1 MTPQHHIIKETS
13 ETLSRLLQDEFKRNG
28 YKRVHIVEQAPKPD
42 AIEGKLPAVSVY
54 LYQMSID
61 PEGYDSTPHSELV
74 EVPQDDG
81 SIKEFFR
88 RRRLWVRLDYLIS
101 AWAQTPEDEQLLLGL
116 IIRTVMENPEITRD
130 RLKGQSFEDDF
141 KLNVLMSARLDEG
154 TLARFWGSL
163 NQPVRP
169 AVQAWTAIPILPEKL
184 EEFKR
189 VQTRQLEY
197 TSPPGGASV
206 DRDPDPPR
214 EARGVQARPDPPAR
228 VQIDHRSTRHRGG
241 PQRQPVP
248 RRASPRSGG
257 HDARQEVA
265 KVLCRG
271 VHEARAAI
279 R

>member
-1 MTPQHHIIKETS
+1 MTTPQHHIIKETS

-61 PEGYDSTPHSELV
+61 PDGYDNSPFQEII

-81 SIKEFFR
+81 SLKEYFR
-88 RRRLWVRLDYLIS
+88 NRRMWVRLDYLLS

-116 IIRTVMENPEITRD
+116 MIRTIYENAELTRE

-141 KLNVLMSARLDEG
+141 KLHILLSARLDEG

-184 EEFKR
+184 FEFQR
-189 VQTRQLEY
+189 VQTRTLEY
-197 TSPPGGASV
+197 KSITDPRISETGPSGNPFLNARKLDLGGGGGKPG
-206 DRDPDPPR
+206 
-214 EARGVQARPDPPAR
+214 
-228 VQIDHRSTRHRGG
+228 
-241 PQRQPVP
+241 
-248 RRASPRSGG
+248 
-257 HDARQEVA
+257 
-265 KVLCRG
+265 KK
-271 VHEARAAI
+271 
-279 R
+279 